1 MQMDFQQIKTEANIP
16 ALIAFVD
23 KLYGP
28 TYDLVNKKQHKM
40 VSYVTFTY

>member
-1 MQMDFQQIKTEANIP
+1 VEILSPLAGQIKTEANIP
-16 ALIAFVD
+16 AMIAFVD

-40 VSYVTFTY
+40 VLFL